1 MAEIFRFLK
10 TAETYIYI
18 LLGAVGFIYVRRF
31 VNALLENRL
40 ATFGLEK
47 DRARRQMLSAISIG
61 VLLFFL
67 AALEFSFVTIG
78 NNDPAVIG
86 LLPTP
91 TLDISGT
98 ATPIGGAG
106 LTGSAQNNAVLAPPQ
121 CQPGK
126 VEWTYPSEG
135 EKIKGKIEV
144 KGTVNIEKFGFYK
157 YEYSQDNINWT
168 PLVVGTAIV
177 QNNPL
182 GVWDTSLLAPGDY
195 YLRLV
200 VYDNQETAQP
210 PCVVRIT
217 VQP

>member
-18 LLGAVGFIYVRRF
+18 LLSAVGFIYLRRF
-31 VNALLENRL
+31 INSLMENRL

-47 DRARRQMLSAISIG
+47 DYARRQMVSAISIG

-67 AALEFSFVTIG
+67 AIAEFTFVTIG
-78 NNDPAVIG
+78 SNNPDVIG

-91 TLDISGT
+91 TMNISGT
-98 ATPIGGAG
+98 ATPATGAG
-106 LTGSAQNNAVLAPPQ
+106 LSGIGQGDSLLASPQ
-121 CQPGK
+121 CQSGK
-126 VEWTYPSEG
+126 VEWTYPAEG
-135 EKIKGKIEV
+135 ETIRGKVEV
-144 KGTVNIEKFGFYK
+144 KGTASIENFGFYK
-157 YEYSQDNINWT
+157 YEYSQDNIQWT

-177 QNNPL
+177 TNNAL
-182 GVWDTSLLAPGDY
+182 GAWDTSLLAPGDY

-200 VYDNQETAQP
+200 VYDNQENAQS
-210 PCVVRIT
+210 PCVVRIS